1 MSGSYFTEIFGSSP
15 VRPLQHHMKRVIKC
29 VNKLPGLVEGMLS
42 GNDELRNAKYDRI
55 VELEQE
61 ADAEKKRLRLH
72 LPTSLFMPVD
82 RRDVLEV
89 LTMQDNVAGCARD
102 IAGLVVMRELE
113 VPAVL
118 ADDFRALL
126 LRSVD
131 ACHQA
136 HRTINEMDELLETGF
151 GETEIER
158 VNGLLDE
165 LDAIESD
172 TDRMQ
177 FNLSR
182 RLMAIETEMPP
193 VEVMF
198 LFALIEKTGAL
209 ADTAQRVGSR
219 FQLMLAR

>member
-1 MSGSYFTEIFGSSP
+1 MTGSYFSEIFGASP

-29 VNKLPGLVEGMLS
+29 VDKLPALIEGMLS
-42 GNDELRNAKYDRI
+42 GDDELRDAKYQRI

-61 ADAEKKRLRLH
+61 ADMEKKRLRLH

-102 IAGLVVMRELE
+102 IAGLVVMRDL
-113 VPAVL
+113 VMPASL

-136 HRTINEMDELLETGF
+136 HRTINEMDELVATGF
-151 GETEIER
+151 GDKEIKR
-158 VNGLLDE
+158 VNALLDE
-165 LDAIESD
+165 LDAIESE
-172 TDRMQ
+172 TDGMQ
-177 FNLSR
+177 FALSR
-182 RLMAIETEMPP
+182 RLMSIERELPP

-198 LFALIEKTGAL
+198 LFALIDKTGTL
-209 ADTAQRVGSR
+209 ADCAQRVGSR
-219 FQLMLAR
+219 FQLLLAR